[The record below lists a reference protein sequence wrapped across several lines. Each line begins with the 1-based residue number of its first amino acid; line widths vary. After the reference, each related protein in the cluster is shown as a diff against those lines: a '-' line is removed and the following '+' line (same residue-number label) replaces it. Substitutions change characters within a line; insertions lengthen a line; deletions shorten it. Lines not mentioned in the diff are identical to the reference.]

1 MESAMT
7 HRHELICLSIILA
20 LLLLAGLAGFLLP
33 SDGRTPELVAP
44 SRCSLPVLAQQS
56 SL

>member
-1 MESAMT
+1 
-7 HRHELICLSIILA
+7 LICLSIILA

-33 SDGRTPELVAP
+33 SDSRTPELVAP